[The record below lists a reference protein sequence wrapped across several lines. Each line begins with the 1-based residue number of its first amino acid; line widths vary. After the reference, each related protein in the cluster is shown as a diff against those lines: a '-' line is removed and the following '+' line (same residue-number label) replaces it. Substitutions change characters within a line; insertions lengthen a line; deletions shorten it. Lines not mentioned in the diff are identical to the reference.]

1 MELICSTPEK
11 RMERISVHVKEGAEV
26 RRREK
31 KDWLSY
37 MEEDISRTVLFD
49 ML

>member
-1 MELICSTPEK
+1 MKLICSTQEK

-26 RRREK
+26 RREK

-37 MEEDISRTVLFD
+37 MEEDILRTVLFD